1 MDYIKPQRKLKS
13 LVEADINFDL
23 PLVLVL
29 LAMLGF
35 GFVMVASASI
45 PVAERLSLEPS
56 YFVFRQG
63 IFLLIGILIGMFV
76 FRTPTDVWQ
85 KWAPLLL
92 FLGVLLLVLVLIP
105 GVGKVINGSRR
116 WISLGFFN
124 IQASEFAK
132 LFLYIYL
139 ADYLLRHGE
148 QARNEL
154 MGFVRPMIIVMLMC
168 LLLIAE
174 PDFGATVVLLTTSLT
189 IMFLS
194 GIRFKYIASTFIAL
208 GLLVTL
214 LAVVKPYLQD
224 KTPYVFDRVSVLLNP
239 WGDPF
244 DKGYQATNS
253 LMAFGRG
260 GIDGV
265 GLGGSIQKLHYLPEP
280 HNDYIFS
287 IIGEELGLIGAT
299 LVMLMFVVLVWR
311 AFSIATKAINRE
323 SYFSAYL
330 AYGIATWIAMQAMI
344 NMGVS
349 MVILPA
355 KGLNLPLISYGGSNL
370 IVTLIAIAM
379 LLRIDYENRHDKTN
393 KPNYVRKR

>member
-1 MDYIKPQRKLKS
+1 MDYIKPQRKSKS

-63 IFLLIGILIGMFV
+63 VFLLIGILIGMFV
-76 FRTPTDVWQ
+76 FRTPTDIWQ

-92 FLGVLLLVLVLIP
+92 FLGFLLLVLVLIP

-116 WISLGFFN
+116 WISLGFFS
-124 IQASEFAK
+124 IQASELAK

-311 AFSIATKAINRE
+311 AFSIATEAINRK

-379 LLRIDYENRHDKTN
+379 LLRIDYENRHDKKN